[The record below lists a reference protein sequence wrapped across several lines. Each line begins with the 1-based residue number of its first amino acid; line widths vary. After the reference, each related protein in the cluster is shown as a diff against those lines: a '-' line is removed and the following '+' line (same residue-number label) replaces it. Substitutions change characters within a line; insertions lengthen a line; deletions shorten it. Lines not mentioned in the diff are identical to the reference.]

1 MRVIDIH
8 AHIYPEKI
16 AARAVEAIGEFYLLK
31 MKGEGTAE
39 KLIAAAKDTPIER
52 FVVHS
57 VATAPK
63 AVETINTFIAGECEK
78 HPQFIGFATMHH
90 EYENPITEL
99 ERAQALGLNGVKLHP
114 DTQQVNMD
122 DPRLMDVYE
131 FMEAIGMPLIVHA
144 GDYRYDY
151 SSPTRL
157 INVLNTFPALRVN
170 AAHMG
175 GWSIHDVALEYLEH
189 ENCFIDC
196 SSSMAFM
203 GNRRMK
209 ELVQIYGA
217 DRVLFGSDFPM
228 WDPKLEFERF
238 NALGFTNE
246 EYEKIYWKNAER
258 FLGFEIE

>member
-1 MRVIDIH
+1 MPVVDIH

-16 AARAVEAIGEFYLLK
+16 AERAVEAIGEFYMLK

-39 KLIAAAKDTPIER
+39 KLLAAAEGTPITH

-57 VATAPK
+57 VATAEK
-63 AVETINTFIAGECEK
+63 SVETINTFIASECEK
-78 HPQFIGFATMHH
+78 HPEFIGFATMHH
-90 EYENPITEL
+90 EYADPILEL
-99 ERAQALGLNGVKLHP
+99 ERAQALGLCGVKLHP
-114 DTQQVNMD
+114 DTQQVDMD

-151 SSPTRL
+151 SSPERL
-157 INVLNTFPALRVN
+157 INVLKTFPKLRVN

-175 GWSIHDVALEYLEH
+175 GWSIHDVAVEYLEH
-189 ENCFIDC
+189 ENCFVDC

-203 GNRRMK
+203 GDRRMR
-209 ELVQIYGA
+209 ELVEIYGA

-228 WDPKLEFERF
+228 WDPKSEFERF
-238 NALGFTNE
+238 NALGFSEE
-246 EYEKIYWKNAER
+246 EYEKMYWKNAER